1 MADTEAARKHPDGP
15 PPAEAEVHQAV
26 ERINQSLPA
35 SNQGIEFAVDADTDR
50 VIVKVVD
57 RETREV
63 LRQMPSEEAL
73 EIAKALENMD
83 PETEA
88 VVNAVVRRQERAMRK
103 QYEEYYQ
110 KAEAKMA
117 ELLEAQ

>member
-1 MADTEAARKHPDGP
+1 MAPRTTSLLHAASAAEAASAARD
-15 PPAEAEVHQAV
+15 AEAA
-26 ERINQSLPA
+26 
-35 SNQGIEFAVDADTDR
+35 
-50 VIVKVVD
+50 
-57 RETREV
+57 
-63 LRQMPSEEAL
+63 

-117 ELLEAQ
+117 ELEAQ